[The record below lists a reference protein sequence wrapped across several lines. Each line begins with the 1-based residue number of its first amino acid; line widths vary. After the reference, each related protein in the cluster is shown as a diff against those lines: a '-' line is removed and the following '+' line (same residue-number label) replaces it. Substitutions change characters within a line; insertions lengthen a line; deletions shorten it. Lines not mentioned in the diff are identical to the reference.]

1 MKDMAKNTTAA
12 ANRGQTRKPAT
23 RKQEQPPTGATAG
36 MKPEHQTGATDRNT
50 TKNRTIAAS
59 GRDSD
64 RDPVSIQG
72 KPETTRKGKPLP
84 GIEVVFNYVQ
94 NEVVT
99 AAVLCGELRWS
110 EVMENYIL
118 IFAKMT
124 DETADM
130 IKTMLER
137 AKR

>member
-1 MKDMAKNTTAA
+1 MKDMAKNTTA

-23 RKQEQPPTGATAG
+23 RKQEQPPTGATN
-36 MKPEHQTGATDRNT
+36 RNT

-72 KPETTRKGKPLP
+72 KPE
-84 GIEVVFNYVQ
+84 IDVIFNYVK
-94 NEVVT
+94 NDFV
-99 AAVLCGELRWS
+99 AANVLCGRLLYSDVLNNR
-110 EVMENYIL
+110 IL
-118 IFAKMT
+118 IYAEIA

-130 IKTMLER
+130 IKTMLKE

>member
-1 MKDMAKNTTAA
+1 MKDMAKNTTA

-50 TKNRTIAAS
+50 TKNRTIAA
-59 GRDSD
+59 GDRDHAA
-64 RDPVSIQG
+64 DPVSIQG
-72 KPETTRKGKPLP
+72 KPE
-84 GIEVVFNYVQ
+84 IDVIFNYVK
-94 NEVVT
+94 NDFV
-99 AAVLCGELRWS
+99 AANVLCGRLLYSDVLNNR
-110 EVMENYIL
+110 IL
-118 IFAKMT
+118 IYAEIA

-130 IKTMLER
+130 IKTMLKE

>member
-50 TKNRTIAAS
+50 TKNGTIAAS
-59 GRDSD
+59 GRDHAA
-64 RDPVSIQG
+64 DPVSIQG

-84 GIEVVFNYVQ
+84 EIEVAFNYLQ
-94 NEVVT
+94 NGIVT
-99 AAVLCGELRWS
+99 VAAVCGELRWAQ
-110 EVMENYIL
+110 VMDNYIL
-118 IFAKMT
+118 IFAKMP

-130 IKTMLER
+130 IKTLLKG
-137 AKR
+137 AKK